1 MRHAGDAQR
10 IALAVRDKGCVGCG
24 AAGSYCELRV
34 RRGLHLHLRG
44 CVGCGTPNSY
54 REPHHGR
61 YWQDGG
67 PTDLDNLCVLC
78 GHCHHKKIHSKRG
91 AEIMRR
97 PDGESVDPVLTL
109 LGSRGERDLRAVCP
123 LSSVDPGLTLH
134 GSRANSSGYMNNF
147 CKCDEQVL

>member
-1 MRHAGDAQR
+1 VRHAGDAQR

-97 PDGESVDPVLTL
+97 PDGESVDP
-109 LGSRGERDLRAVCP
+109 
-123 LSSVDPGLTLH
+123 GLTLH